1 MIIPMRKMRL
11 IIFQQ
16 DEKTVLEALQ
26 KTGEF
31 MPIESKETTT
41 TSSLSENAVS
51 RSDDLQ
57 RTHQMLKL
65 SNQYHKKYHHKFL
78 EQQPEISYET
88 FLKENLKGK
97 EVCKKFQVY
106 DNQLK
111 ALDADIGQCLKEI
124 ETLQPWEKMDIP
136 LNQLKKDQYISVI
149 VGMVPEIS
157 ETALT
162 KVAEEAGAEIKTYG
176 KNKKNICFIILQ
188 TNKEMPEL
196 MAQLKKLEFSSVNL
210 PDYPCTA
217 AQKLKEFKEKI
228 AIDQQ
233 KKNEIDQCM
242 QELSKDEKDI
252 KLLAE
257 QYETKQQI
265 QNINFLETK
274 ETILIEGWVCK
285 DRINLIK
292 NIIHNTIDYYDLKFL
307 KPVKS
312 DFPPTVTRNPYFW
325 AQFETITDM
334 YSKPN
339 PSEID
344 PALIAGPWYW
354 VIFGMMMGDV
364 GYGLCML
371 IIFYLFKK
379 IKKPRGNSAK
389 LINTLFYSSFTTI
402 IFGFLF
408 GSYFGETW
416 HPILFA
422 PLANPLKMLY
432 FTLVVGILHIFSGM
446 AIKIAENIRD
456 GHFWDAIFDQ
466 VSWMM
471 LISGLG
477 LLFIPSARFAGKI
490 LAITGAAIIL
500 CTAGREN
507 KKLAKKIVGGL
518 LGLYNISS
526 YLSDILS
533 YSRILALSLAT
544 GVIGMVMNL
553 LARMVAVNIGGMIVA
568 LVIYIIGHSF
578 NLAMS
583 LLSAYVHD
591 SRLQYIEFFNKFYE
605 GGGKPFKPLSIQ
617 SNHVNVK
624 IDKNNK

>member
-11 IIFQQ
+11 IIFQN

-31 MPIESKETTT
+31 MPIESKETAAD
-41 TSSLSENAVS
+41 TSLKSNAVS
-51 RSDDLQ
+51 RSDELQ

-65 SNQYHKKYHHKFL
+65 SNQYHKKYYHHFL

-97 EVCKKFQVY
+97 EICKKFQLY

-111 ALDADIGQCLKEI
+111 ALDTDIGQCSKEI
-124 ETLQPWEKMDIP
+124 ETLQPWEKLDIP
-136 LNQLKKDQYISVI
+136 LNQLKQDQYVSVTA
-149 VGMVPEIS
+149 GMIS
-157 ETALT
+157 EVFEQDL
-162 KVAEEAGAEIKTYG
+162 KRIGEETGAEIHTYG
-176 KNKKNICFIILQ
+176 KVKKNLCFLIIQ
-188 TNKEMPEL
+188 TNKEMPDL
-196 MAQLKKLEFSSVNL
+196 TSRLKKLEFSNVNL
-210 PDYPCTA
+210 PSYPCTA
-217 AQKLKEFKEKI
+217 AQKLKDLKEKI
-228 AIDQQ
+228 SHNEQ
-233 KKNEIDQCM
+233 KKIEIDQCIR
-242 QELSKDEKDI
+242 ELSQDEKDL

-257 QYETKQQI
+257 QYETKQEI
-265 QNINFLETK
+265 ENIKFQETN
-274 ETILIEGWVCK
+274 ETILIQGWVCK
-285 DRINLIK
+285 DRINLLK
-292 NIIHNTIDYYDLKFL
+292 EVVHDTVQYYDLEFI
-307 KPVKS
+307 KPSKS

-344 PALIAGPWYW
+344 PALVAGPWYW

-364 GYGLCML
+364 GYGICML
-371 IIFYLFKK
+371 LIFYFFRKV
-379 IKKPRGNSAK
+379 KKPKGNAKK

-402 IFGFLF
+402 IFGVLF

-422 PLANPLKMLY
+422 PLTNPLKMLY

-446 AIKIAENIRD
+446 AIKIVENVKE

-466 VSWMM
+466 VSWML

-477 LLFIPSARFAGKI
+477 LLFLPSARFIGKL
-490 LAITGAAIIL
+490 LAILGAVIIL

-507 KKLAKKIVGGL
+507 KKLSKKIVGGL

-553 LARMVAVNIGGMIVA
+553 LARMVAVNIGGMIIA

-617 SNHVNVK
+617 SNHVDVK
-624 IDKNNK
+624 IDKNN